1 MRYLNRSIRVNEQ
14 NSIRINDRTGMI
26 YVDPFRIREKANDA
40 AYIFIT
46 HDHYDHF
53 SPEDIAKVAGKDTVL
68 VVPEKME
75 EKAREVAGRVNRIV
89 TVRPGEY
96 RELGGLE
103 FDTVPAY
110 NIGKPFHKKDAGW
123 VGYIF
128 RIGGKR
134 IYVAG
139 DTDATVEAEAVKCD
153 VAIVPIGGTYTM
165 DAKQAAQLVNTIR
178 PGAVIPVHYG
188 TVVGNPREGEVFK
201 ANVAGNI
208 KVEFKISF
216 TG

>member
-1 MRYLNRSIRVNEQ
+1 MTKNIKINEQ
-14 NSIRINDRTGMI
+14 NSIKIKSKYGMI

-40 AYIFIT
+40 AFILIT

-53 SPEDIAKVAGKDTVL
+53 SPEDIAKVAGKNTVL

-75 EKAREVAGRVNRIV
+75 EKAREVAGRVNQIV

-128 RIGGKR
+128 RIDGKR

-165 DAKQAAQLVNTIR
+165 DAKQAAELVNTIR
-178 PGAVIPVHYG
+178 PSVAIPGHYG

>member
-1 MRYLNRSIRVNEQ
+1 MTKNIKINEQ
-14 NSIRINDRTGMI
+14 NSIKIKSKYGMI

-53 SPEDIAKVAGKDTVL
+53 SPEDIAKVAGKDSVL

-75 EKAREVAGRVNRIV
+75 EKAREVAGRVKQIV
-89 TVRPGEY
+89 TVKPGEHCDF
-96 RELGGLE
+96 EGLE

-128 RIGGKR
+128 RIDGKR

-139 DTDATVEAEAVKCD
+139 DTDATVEAEVVKCD

-165 DAKQAAQLVNTIR
+165 DAKQAAELVNTIR
-178 PGAVIPVHYG
+178 PSVAIPVHYG
-188 TVVGNPREGEVFK
+188 TVVGNPKEGEVFK

-216 TG
+216 AG

>member
-53 SPEDIAKVAGKDTVL
+53 LPEDIAKVGGKNTIL

-75 EKAREVAGRVNRIV
+75 EKALEVAGQVKQIV
-89 TVRPGEY
+89 TVKPGEH
-96 RELGGLE
+96 REVESLE

-110 NIGKPFHKKDAGW
+110 NIGRPFHQKSAGW
-123 VGYIF
+123 VGYVLLIDG
-128 RIGGKR
+128 RR
-134 IYVAG
+134 IYISG
-139 DTDATVEAEAVKCD
+139 DTDVTDEAKAVKCD

>member
-1 MRYLNRSIRVNEQ
+1 MTKNIKVNEQ
-14 NSIRINDRTGMI
+14 NSIKIKSKYGMI

-40 AYIFIT
+40 AFILIT

-53 SPEDIAKVAGKDTVL
+53 SPEDIAKVGGKNTIL

-75 EKAREVAGRVNRIV
+75 EKALEVAGLVKQIV
-89 TVRPGEY
+89 TVKPGEH
-96 RELGGLE
+96 REVERLE

-128 RIGGKR
+128 RIDGKR

-188 TVVGNPREGEVFK
+188 TVVGNPREWEVFK
-201 ANVAGNI
+201 ANVADGI

-216 TG
+216 AG